1 MMLLG
6 SWQSIFINLI
16 MQDMAALNQ
25 LEGGGWGG
33 GGSWGNCSDGLTH
46 GRTDRQSALSAN
58 KKGQSEMRG
67 DKSRIIFCILY

>member
-33 GGSWGNCSDGLTH
+33 GLGELFRRAYS
-46 GRTDRQSALSAN
+46 RTNGKTERAKRQ
-58 KKGQSEMRG
+58 
-67 DKSRIIFCILY
+67 